1 MYQCRKIDK
10 MLKVRE
16 LMIQEASDVRRKIV
30 QSTDSSIPRKSNVD
44 RRSTIVEIINSSRIR
59 SGKSVDGE
67 LLESLIYKLQNLY
80 KK

>member
-1 MYQCRKIDK
+1 
-10 MLKVRE
+10 
-16 LMIQEASDVRRKIV
+16 MIQEASDVRRKIV

-44 RRSTIVEIINSSRIR
+44 RQSTTVEIINSSRIR
-59 SGKSVDGE
+59 NGKSVDDE

>member
-1 MYQCRKIDK
+1 

-16 LMIQEASDVRRKIV
+16 MMIQEASDARRKIL
-30 QSTDSSIPRKSNVD
+30 QSTDSSIPKKANVE
-44 RRSTIVEIINSSRIR
+44 RQSTIVEIINNTRIR
-59 SGKSVDGE
+59 NGKLVDTE